1 MSLDINKTNDGQ
13 LIGFQRQVLVIQPST
28 KPFTEKEKGTRGY
41 GLKTDNSAEKKDED
55 LKSETKTKRKMTEIW
70 DSEKE
75 GNGEIGKEKEH
86 EN

>member
-1 MSLDINKTNDGQ
+1 MGWN
-13 LIGFQRQVLVIQPST
+13 
-28 KPFTEKEKGTRGY
+28 
-41 GLKTDNSAEKKDED
+41 TDNSAKKKDED